1 MPDNLREQLQDINTM
16 VETMGLKVIEESG
29 YEADD
34 IIGTMAKKYSKDYE
48 IYILTGDKDLYA
60 LVNEKV
66 KIYDTLKKKIF

>member
-1 MPDNLREQLQDINTM
+1 
-16 VETMGLKVIEESG
+16 
-29 YEADD
+29 
-34 IIGTMAKKYSKDYE
+34 MAKKYSDDYE